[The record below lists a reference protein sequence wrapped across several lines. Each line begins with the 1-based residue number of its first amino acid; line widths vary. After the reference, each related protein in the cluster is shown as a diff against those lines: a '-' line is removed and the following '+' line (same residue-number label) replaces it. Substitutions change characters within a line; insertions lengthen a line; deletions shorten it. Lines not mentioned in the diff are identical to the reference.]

1 MPKHIVSGL
10 KYLESVELRKRGLS
24 QKEISSQIGVD
35 RSTISHYL
43 NGRNISEDSIE
54 LSKAILDL
62 SPKDFILIMRVLFGD
77 YKEIRQIICIFNMN
91 HYDPQIDDGCIG
103 CGLCVDLCV
112 VKSIS
117 LDSLKAKIDPRYC
130 CGCLMCVE
138 NCPTNSIEKKKKKN
152 G

>member
-77 YKEIRQIICIFNMN
+77 YKEIRQIIGIFNMN
-91 HYDPQIDDGCIG
+91 HYDPQIDYGCIG

-138 NCPTNSIEKKKKKN
+138 NCPTNSIEILEVKN